1 MAAVPLPKPDDT
13 PPKRAKIAA
22 LPKQPKPKPLTAQQ
36 IKAIQ
41 LLVQG
46 NTTVQVA
53 DALKVRRETLWRWR
67 ETPLFKTEYE
77 QALADYFADEK
88 RTLLQLR
95 MKAWKTLNQAL
106 EMGSVKAAQ
115 YVIDQTQP
123 ADDPSKQAGE
133 VDVQFGAPLDD
144 GSEPVDFSEEAPA

>member
-1 MAAVPLPKPDDT
+1 MAAVPLPQPDKST
-13 PPKRAKIAA
+13 QPRAKISK
-22 LPKQPKPKPLTAQQ
+22 LPQKPLTAQQ
-36 IKAIQ
+36 LKAIQ

-53 DALKVRRETLWRWR
+53 EALKVRRETLWRWR
-67 ETPLFKTEYE
+67 ELPTFKAEYE
-77 QALADYFADEK
+77 AALADYFADEK

-106 EMGSVKAAQ
+106 EMGSVRAAQ

-123 ADDPSKQAGE
+123 EDDPSKQAGE
-133 VDVQFGAPLDD
+133 VDVQFGAPLDSED
-144 GSEPVDFSEEAPA
+144 GELDFTEESPA